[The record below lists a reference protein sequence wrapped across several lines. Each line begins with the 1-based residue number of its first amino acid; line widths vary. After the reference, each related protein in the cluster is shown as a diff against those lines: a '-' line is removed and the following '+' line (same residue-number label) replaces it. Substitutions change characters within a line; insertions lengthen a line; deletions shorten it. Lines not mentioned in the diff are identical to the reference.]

1 VKRPTI
7 TQLMIQKPAK
17 LTAAEASAKAGCGH
31 EKGPCRGLSHVHH
44 AIAQWLV
51 FTPPHWL
58 GFAPPLT
65 QQRGSFHDCRALAG
79 EETGL
84 GERRRQ
90 RADAAIKRHIGEY
103 HEEFQMLAGAGVE
116 LSRIWRSGCH
126 CHF

>member
-17 LTAAEASAKAGCGH
+17 LAAAEASAKAGCGH

-65 QQRGSFHDCRALAG
+65 GDGSRSSSDGQRFAVERDSLLSSFYPRYFG
-79 EETGL
+79 
-84 GERRRQ
+84 
-90 RADAAIKRHIGEY
+90 
-103 HEEFQMLAGAGVE
+103 
-116 LSRIWRSGCH
+116 
-126 CHF
+126 